1 MRGASLTWR
10 FAIIMP
16 FNFPSHR
23 DLHVEPPGLKRAAVG
38 LLLIVASALWL
49 VSCGGGNATS
59 SSLGLT
65 SGLSFRAFVS
75 NSFTGQLDLI
85 DATADTLDTHTI
97 ATNASL
103 PSLMALTP
111 DRSTTL
117 VFCGGP
123 HTMSVIDNSTE
134 QSKGLIGLPDFTESF
149 IPSADSGRAFAAV
162 PNEGVFGQPNGAVDV
177 LNIIGL
183 FKITSIPVPGA
194 HYLALSPDGSRL
206 LAFGDNSNDVTV
218 INTNRIGQSG
228 VSTTVSGFDRPV
240 AGIFSSDGTKAF
252 ILNCGLECGGTQAG
266 MTVLNMSDNS
276 VGQTVPLQAATVGLL
291 NGTTLYVAGTPS
303 GGAQGTLQTVD
314 TGSLIAAAPIAISNG
329 FHNRMALTGNLLFVG
344 ARTCSNVTSGCLS
357 IVDTNAKTATMD
369 TPNGDVTGMAPISN
383 RNVIYVVEGGEVR
396 IFDTTTGKLSPTQI
410 DISGKAID
418 VIQVDAAK

>member
-1 MRGASLTWR
+1 MRRAGQTRR

-16 FNFPSHR
+16 FNFLSHR
-23 DLHVEPPGLKRAAVG
+23 NLHVEPPSLKRAAVG
-38 LLLIVASALWL
+38 ILLIAASAVWL
-49 VSCGGGNATS
+49 VSCGGGNSTAS
-59 SSLGLT
+59 NLGLN

-75 NSFTGQLDLI
+75 NEFTGQLNI
-85 DATADTLDTHTI
+85 VDATTDTLNTHTI

-103 PSLMALTP
+103 PGLMALTP
-111 DRSTTL
+111 DRTTTL
-117 VFCGGP
+117 VFCRGP
-123 HTMSVIDNSTE
+123 HTMSVVDNSLE
-134 QSKGLIGLPDFTESF
+134 QSKGSIGLPDFTESF
-149 IPSADSGRAFAAV
+149 IPSADSGRAYAAV

-240 AGIFSSDGTKAF
+240 AGVFSSDGTRAF
-252 ILNCGLECGGTQAG
+252 ILNCGPECGGTQAG
-266 MTVLNMSDNS
+266 VTVLNMSNNS
-276 VGQTVPLQAATVGLL
+276 LGQTVALQAATVGFL

-314 TGSLIAAAPIAISNG
+314 TGSLSAGAPIAISNG
-329 FHNRMALTGNLLFVG
+329 FHNRMAFTNKLLFVG
-344 ARTCSNVTSGCLS
+344 AKTCSNVTSGCLS
-357 IVDTNAKTATMD
+357 IVDTSSNTATLD
-369 TPNGDVTGMAPISN
+369 TPNGDVTGMAPITN

-418 VIQVDAAK
+418 V